1 MKLLRLTASNYRTL
15 QSLNLSFSKNY
26 CTISGRNN
34 AGKSSVI
41 RLLSTL
47 FRKEDRFPWES
58 DETRLDF
65 KEDRTQW
72 MKQVIPM
79 EIEYI
84 LQLTK
89 TDDPALISFIE
100 KMSEAQL
107 PTDLVNLTVNYSLT
121 SSEDLRIGVT
131 VDGNVLDEKSAKE
144 IQKKIKDADLL
155 FLYNSTTPHEEY
167 YYGRG
172 RRRMFYDFVMSEEER
187 KTFDDAT
194 KIIERRFRKLP
205 REHKA
210 GLNTILGRLSERY
223 DVEFSQPEGNL
234 TRHMPLGINLSDR
247 NVEVPLG
254 DWGSGTQNRTHILMA
269 VLQANRIKTT
279 ASVDDKITPILV
291 IEEPESFLHPSAQ
304 SEFGTILRTLSLEFG
319 LQTIVTTHSPYMLN
333 RDEPASNILLC
344 RDTRKGKGHETY
356 VVDTSSE
363 NWMAPF
369 AEHLGIAPEE
379 FTSWRPVFSAYKSRS
394 LLVEGP
400 IDKEYFE
407 FSKKHPMTTDGL
419 NKDIE
424 VVPYG
429 GKDTLKNTL
438 LVKFVLDT
446 FDQVYVTYDLDA
458 DKEARGALT
467 RLGLKEQTDFLALG
481 LRQPGKDSIEG
492 LLPERVL
499 AAVNGRETTL
509 VMGLGSRDNDE
520 RRKAKDMLK
529 KKYLEEFKLH
539 SDYTKDEL
547 KELAKALVAINAKL
561 AKPNKPLQRTTDRL
575 ASH

>member
-1 MKLLRLTASNYRTL
+1 MKLLRLTAKNYRTL
-15 QSLNLSFSKNY
+15 QDLSLSFSKNY
-26 CTISGRNN
+26 CTISGKNN

-47 FRKEDRFPWES
+47 FRKEDRFPWVS
-58 DETRLDF
+58 DEIRLDF

-72 MKQVIPM
+72 VKQVIPM
-79 EIEYI
+79 EIEYV

-100 KMSEAQL
+100 KMSGAQL
-107 PTDLVNLTVNYSLT
+107 PTDCVDLTVGYSLT
-121 SSEDLRIGVT
+121 GNEDLRIFVT
-131 VDGNVLDEKSAKE
+131 VDGNALDEKSAKE
-144 IQKKIKDADLL
+144 IQKKIKDSNLL

-187 KTFDDAT
+187 RTLDDAT
-194 KIIERRFRKLP
+194 KTIERRFRKLA
-205 REHKA
+205 REHKV

-223 DVEFSQPEGNL
+223 DVEFSQPEGYS
-234 TRHMPLGINLSDR
+234 TRHMPLGINLRDR
-247 NVEVPLG
+247 SVEVPLG

-269 VLQANRIKTT
+269 VLQANRIRTT

-344 RDTRKGKGHETY
+344 RDTRKGKNRQTC
-356 VVDTSSE
+356 VVDTGAE

-379 FTSWRPVFSAYKSRS
+379 FTAWRPVFSAYKSRV
-394 LLVEGP
+394 LLVEGQV
-400 IDKEYFE
+400 DKDYFE
-407 FSKKHPMTTDGL
+407 FFKKHPMTTDGL
-419 NKDIE
+419 DRDIE

-438 LVKFVLDT
+438 LVKFVLGT
-446 FDQVYVTYDLDA
+446 FDHVYVTYDLDA
-458 DKEARGALT
+458 DGDVRGALT
-467 RLGLKEQTDFLALG
+467 RLGLKEQTDFMALG

-499 AAVNGRETTL
+499 AAVNGRETAL
-509 VMGLGSRDNDE
+509 VMGLGSRDNNE
-520 RRKAKDMLK
+520 RREAKDKLK
-529 KKYLEEFKLH
+529 KKYLEEFRLR
-539 SDYTKDEL
+539 SDYTKEEL
-547 KELAKALVAINAKL
+547 KELAKTLKAINAKL
-561 AKPNKPLQRTTDRL
+561 ARPNKRLQRIADK
-575 ASH
+575 